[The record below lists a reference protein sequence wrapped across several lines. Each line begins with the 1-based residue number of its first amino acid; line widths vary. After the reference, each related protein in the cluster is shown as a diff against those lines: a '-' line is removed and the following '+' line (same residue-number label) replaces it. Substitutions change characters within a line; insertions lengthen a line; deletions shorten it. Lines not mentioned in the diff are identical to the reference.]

1 MGLSSDHL
9 TFIQSILADETAD
22 ESSFAG
28 LRKGLAGL
36 TLTRCDLADVDHETP
51 FRVFPKY
58 SVFLVDAS
66 DHCWVFTTDPAR
78 ATGVV
83 VAANRGVS

>member
-1 MGLSSDHL
+1 MGLSSDHIAV
-9 TFIQSILADETAD
+9 IQTLLADEAASD
-22 ESSFAG
+22 SSISE

-36 TLTRCDLADVDHETP
+36 TLTRCDLADIDHETP
-51 FRVFPKY
+51 YGVFPKY
-58 SVFLVDAS
+58 TVFLVDAS

-83 VAANRGVS
+83 VAANRGAS